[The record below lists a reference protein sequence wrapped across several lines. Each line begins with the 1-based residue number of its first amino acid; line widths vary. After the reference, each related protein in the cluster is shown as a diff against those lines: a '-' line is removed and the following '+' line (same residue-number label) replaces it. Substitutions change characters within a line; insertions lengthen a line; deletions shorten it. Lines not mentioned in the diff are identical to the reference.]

1 MRKVELINKIVTQTG
16 IAKPAVTATMEAI
29 MDTIKQT
36 MVKGE
41 NIYLRGF
48 GTFLLKKRAE
58 KKGRNITK
66 GTSVN
71 IPAHYVPAFK
81 PCNEFAETVKKKVKV
96 K

>member
-1 MRKVELINKIVTQTG
+1 MRKADLINQIVAQTG
-16 IAKPAVTATMEAI
+16 IAKPTVTLTVETI

-36 MVKGE
+36 MGKGE

-48 GTFLLKKRAE
+48 GTLLLKKRAE

-71 IPAHYVPAFK
+71 IPEHFVPAFK
-81 PCNEFAETVKKKVKV
+81 PCKEFAEKVAAKAG
-96 K
+96 

>member
-1 MRKVELINKIVTQTG
+1 MRKVDIINQIVAQTG
-16 IAKPAVTATMEAI
+16 IAKPTVTLTVEAI

-48 GTFLLKKRAE
+48 GTLLLKKRAE

-66 GTSVN
+66 GTSVT
-71 IPAHYVPAFK
+71 IPEHFVPAFK
-81 PCNEFAETVKKKVKV
+81 PCKEFAEKVAAKV
-96 K
+96 G